1 MTFLQRLWERWTV
14 NQIGSD
20 AWMRSRG
27 FHKSTEEELATAR
40 RLNAIVDSKDPE
52 PKESR
57 QTLILTARAPS
68 IHSHVHP
75 INNDPPSTD
84 TPNESNQRD

>member
-40 RLNAIVDSKDPE
+40 RLHAI
-52 PKESR
+52 
-57 QTLILTARAPS
+57 I
-68 IHSHVHP
+68 
-75 INNDPPSTD
+75 DPPKHDPPT
-84 TPNESNQRD
+84 TKAPEYPAQRD